1 MTVVFLII
9 AAKSYSY
16 MFRRNVPTPPSELSV
31 FDKIDFEGNY
41 LPFYG
46 YTIISMVSDRKG
58 APTRWEEYLQKAPTL
73 RAHMAPLPA
82 SSYHATIYNIFT
94 QRKVPS
100 RYTSKSGLVP
110 SSHWTSS
117 HRMLQQDM
125 SHAQDVCKKVKGNIK
140 FLKTRINKHRHP
152 GSAISIRGTL
162 SMSEEVSVIEGKLRE
177 IFVDIGNPI
186 KFHHITLGYIFKEI
200 GDDDFKR
207 INEELQKLWDQVP
220 DEILL
225 DIPNVYYFET
235 MKEFLPLKD
244 IPN

>member
-1 MTVVFLII
+1 
-9 AAKSYSY
+9 
-16 MFRRNVPTPPSELSV
+16 
-31 FDKIDFEGNY
+31 
-41 LPFYG
+41 
-46 YTIISMVSDRKG
+46 MVSDRKG
-58 APTRWEEYLQKAPTL
+58 APTRCEEYLQKAPTL

-82 SSYHATIYNIFT
+82 SSYTYHATIYNIFT

-110 SSHWTSS
+110 SSHWTST
-117 HRMLQQDM
+117 HNMLQQDM
-125 SHAQDVCKKVKGNIK
+125 KLAENVCGKVKGNIK
-140 FLKTRINKHRHP
+140 FLKKQFKIGHHP
-152 GSAISIRGTL
+152 GSGISIRGTL

-177 IFVDIGNPI
+177 VFVDVGNPI
-186 KFHHITLGYIFKEI
+186 EVHHIALGYIFKEI
-200 GDDDFKR
+200 GDDDLKR

-225 DIPNVYYFET
+225 DIPHVCYFET